1 MTPTSRATA
10 GTDPERD
17 TSPAAPPPS
26 AVAAVARRPGLGDHP
41 ALLGGTPSLP
51 SWPLSGGGT
60 DGSAGTGRP
69 KILIM
74 DVCGAYMRPVGG
86 WFSVKGL
93 VRLLVDLGVDE
104 QATRSAVSRMRRRG
118 LLEPQVRGGARG
130 YRLTELAVQA
140 LHDADARILGPVDP
154 PPLADGWVFVAF
166 SIPESERDRRH
177 QLRARLGWLNFGMVT
192 NALWMAPRRRLADL
206 DHGVRELG
214 LEEHVTVVVGQ
225 HEGFEPLA
233 DLVRRCWDLDG
244 LRELYRAYLTEA
256 EAVRQRWA
264 GVEPSGREA
273 FVDYTL
279 ALHSWRKFPYV
290 DPGLPAEL
298 LPAGWE
304 GAAAAEAFRTLR
316 GVLEPPALRYV
327 REVGLLT

>member
-1 MTPTSRATA
+1 MSPRASTA
-10 GTDPERD
+10 TTADD
-17 TSPAAPPPS
+17 
-26 AVAAVARRPGLGDHP
+26 ARRGVGSHP

-51 SWPLSGGGT
+51 SWPLVGGAAPGAA
-60 DGSAGTGRP
+60 GAGTGRP

-93 VRLLVDLGVDE
+93 VRLLVDLGIDE

-118 LLEPQVRGGARG
+118 LLEPQTREGARG
-130 YRLTELAVQA
+130 YRLTEQAVAA
-140 LHDADARILGPVDP
+140 LEAADERILGPVEP

-192 NALWMAPRRRLADL
+192 NALWMAPRRRLGEL
-206 DHGVRELG
+206 ERSVRELG
-214 LEEHVTVVVGQ
+214 LEEHVTVVVGR
-225 HEGFEPLA
+225 HEGFEPLDA
-233 DLVRRCWDLDG
+233 LVRRCWDLDG
-244 LRELYRAYLTEA
+244 LRDLYRAYLA
-256 EAVRQRWA
+256 EADALARRWA
-264 GVEPSGREA
+264 GAPPTGREA
-273 FVDYTL
+273 FVEYTL
-279 ALHSWRKFPYV
+279 ALHAWRKFPYV

-304 GAAAAEAFRTLR
+304 GAQAAEAFARLR
-316 GVLEPPALRYV
+316 NGLADEALDYV
-327 REVGLLT
+327 RSVSLQQ